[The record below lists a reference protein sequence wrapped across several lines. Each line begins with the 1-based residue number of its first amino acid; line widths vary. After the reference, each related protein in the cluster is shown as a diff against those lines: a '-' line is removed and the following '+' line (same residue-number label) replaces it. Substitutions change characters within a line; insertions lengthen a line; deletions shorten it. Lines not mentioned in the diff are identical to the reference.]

1 MQQSFQPKAE
11 WPDQYPQTRRRY
23 STIMATQ
30 LGNLDGGP
38 LYKGVQRAL
47 MEQLASG
54 ELKPGQ
60 LIPSERQLATEY
72 SVSIGTL
79 RKAIDELVENRI
91 LIRQQGKGTYVASHD
106 RERLLFYFFHIVP
119 QHGAKSYPLVEFV
132 FFHKSQADAET
143 ASKLRLAPGTPTFHI
158 RNKLSLQGTVV
169 SVDDISIAQDRFE
182 RLSAAQFKERPNTI
196 YNLYQE
202 AFGITV
208 VRTEERLRAE
218 AATAEHAKLLG
229 IRVGTPVLVIRRV
242 AFDMRDEPVE
252 LRISTV
258 NSAEHEYFAELL

>member
-1 MQQSFQPKAE
+1 MNS
-11 WPDQYPQTRRRY
+11 
-23 STIMATQ
+23 I
-30 LGNLDGGP
+30 DGGP

-47 MEQLASG
+47 MEQLATG

-72 SVSIGTL
+72 NVSIGTL

-119 QHGAKSYPLVEFV
+119 QHGAKSYPLVESV
-132 FFHKSQADAET
+132 FFHKAVAGTEE
-143 ASKLRLAPGTPTFHI
+143 AARLKIAVGSPTFHV
-158 RNKLSLQGTVV
+158 RNKLTLLGDVV
-169 SVDDISIAQDRFE
+169 SVDDITLDHARFAK
-182 RLSAAQFKERPNTI
+182 LTPVQFKERPNTI

-208 VRTEERLRAE
+208 VRTDERLRAE
-218 AATAEHAKLLG
+218 AATADHAKLLNIKPG
-229 IRVGTPVLVIRRV
+229 MPVLTIRRT

-252 LRISTV
+252 LRVSTV
-258 NSAEHEYFAELL
+258 NTAAHEYFAEIL

>member
-1 MQQSFQPKAE
+1 M
-11 WPDQYPQTRRRY
+11 
-23 STIMATQ
+23 MNVN
-30 LGNLDGGP
+30 NLDGGP

-54 ELKPGQ
+54 DLKPGQ

-91 LIRQQGKGTYVASHD
+91 LIRQQGKGTFVASHD

-119 QHGAKSYPLVEFV
+119 HKGVKSYPLVESV
-132 FFHKSQADAET
+132 FFHKAVADDEVA
-143 ASKLRLAPGTPTFHI
+143 ARLKIAVGAPTFHV
-158 RNKLSLQGTVV
+158 RNKLSLLGEAV
-169 SVDDISIAQDRFE
+169 SIDDITIDQARFE
-182 RLSAAQFKERPNTI
+182 KLSAAQFKERPNTI

-208 VRTEERLRAE
+208 VRTDERLRAE
-218 AATAEHAKLLG
+218 AASVDHAKLLKLK
-229 IRVGTPVLVIRRV
+229 VGTPVLTIRRT

-258 NSAEHEYFAELL
+258 NTEAHEYFAELL

>member
-1 MQQSFQPKAE
+1 MSVPI
-11 WPDQYPQTRRRY
+11 
-23 STIMATQ
+23 S
-30 LGNLDGGP
+30 NLDGGP

-47 MEQLASG
+47 MEQLAAG
-54 ELKPGQ
+54 DLKPGQ

-119 QHGAKSYPLVEFV
+119 QKGAKSYPLVEAV
-132 FFHKSQADAET
+132 FFHKAVADEEVAT
-143 ASKLRLAPGTPTFHI
+143 RLNIAVGAPTFHV
-158 RNKLSLQGTVV
+158 RNKLSLLNEVV
-169 SVDDISIAQDRFE
+169 SVDDITIDQARFE
-182 RLSAAQFKERPNTI
+182 KLSAAQFKERPNTI
-196 YNLYQE
+196 YNLYQD

-208 VRTEERLRAE
+208 VRTDERLRAD
-218 AATAEHAKLLG
+218 AASVDHAKLLK
-229 IRVGTPVLVIRRV
+229 IKAGTPVLTIRRT

-258 NSAEHEYFAELL
+258 NTAAHEYFSEIL